1 MAIRR
6 ARQKAQVI
14 EKLSANAPAGE
25 TFIACVHGETGP
37 SPWLNAVFDQIPF
50 LDLIVAL
57 TRSFYFFTLTNTSV
71 VVNSANRFTNRPG
84 EIVAV
89 FARTGLPV
97 SAYNRGAIWSKFY
110 VQLPGSGRPT
120 RINVHRYW
128 RNELEALAA
137 AFPAEFVALP
147 VSDVALPVSDAA
159 AGEAAAG

>member
-14 EKLSANAPAGE
+14 EKLSA
-25 TFIACVHGETGP
+25 
-37 SPWLNAVFDQIPF
+37 
-50 LDLIVAL
+50 
-57 TRSFYFFTLTNTSV
+57 
-71 VVNSANRFTNRPG
+71 
-84 EIVAV
+84 
-89 FARTGLPV
+89 
-97 SAYNRGAIWSKFY
+97 SKFY

>member
-1 MAIRR
+1 M
-6 ARQKAQVI
+6 
-14 EKLSANAPAGE
+14 
-25 TFIACVHGETGP
+25 
-37 SPWLNAVFDQIPF
+37 
-50 LDLIVAL
+50 
-57 TRSFYFFTLTNTSV
+57 
-71 VVNSANRFTNRPG
+71 
-84 EIVAV
+84 

-97 SAYNRGAIWSKFY
+97 SAYNRGAMWSKFY

-147 VSDVALPVSDAA
+147 VSDTT